1 MGKHGGHRYCRC
13 GTRLAA
19 DNSGTACAACQKQ
32 ARAALAEPPVVPP
45 EFWETDRMQ
54 DALDGWHIGRVIQAY
69 RTHPWHGRPL
79 SQGTVAAWVGLNQ
92 TQLSRIENGPPT
104 QDLAKLIQ
112 WARVLRV
119 PARLLWFKLPADAA
133 SEPAPAATVQ
143 PAAPSPVG
151 DAVNRRELLRVMSLA
166 GSLLALPSSSE
177 LDIERLTAADRGGS
191 LGTATLDEYGRLN
204 GRLWHEFARSPSKL
218 QALPMVRRQLDVL
231 TGHLQRSQPAS
242 TRQRLCTLAGDL
254 FQLCGEILFDAD
266 CYSEAAQCY
275 ALAASASKEG
285 NAPDLWACAMTR
297 HAFIGVYERRFD
309 QAAPLLEG
317 AAHLARRGDAA
328 LPTRHWVAA
337 VQAQTFAGLGDAVQ
351 CQRALETAALVTELD
366 SPAATGWLR
375 FTDSRLDEERGSC
388 FVELGRPELAEPSL
402 NEALRQ
408 RLSVRRRGG
417 VLADLAAVGAQRNDA
432 EQTVLYGGAAVDAAR
447 QTGST
452 GYVGRKLTILQPQL
466 KPMLADRHVRHLDR
480 QITNLTTAN

>member
-1 MGKHGGHRYCRC
+1 
-13 GTRLAA
+13 
-19 DNSGTACAACQKQ
+19 
-32 ARAALAEPPVVPP
+32 
-45 EFWETDRMQ
+45 
-54 DALDGWHIGRVIQAY
+54 
-69 RTHPWHGRPL
+69 
-79 SQGTVAAWVGLNQ
+79 
-92 TQLSRIENGPPT
+92 
-104 QDLAKLIQ
+104 
-112 WARVLRV
+112 
-119 PARLLWFKLPADAA
+119 
-133 SEPAPAATVQ
+133 
-143 PAAPSPVG
+143 
-151 DAVNRRELLRVMSLA
+151 
-166 GSLLALPSSSE
+166 
-177 LDIERLTAADRGGS
+177 
-191 LGTATLDEYGRLN
+191 
-204 GRLWHEFARSPSKL
+204 
-218 QALPMVRRQLDVL
+218 MVRRQLDVL
-231 TGHLQRSQPAS
+231 TGHLQRAQPGS
-242 TRQRLCTLAGDL
+242 THQRLCALAGDL

-266 CYSEAAQCY
+266 SYSEAAQCY
-275 ALAASASKEG
+275 ALAASASKEAD
-285 NAPDLWACAMTR
+285 APDLWACAMTR

-351 CQRALETAALVTELD
+351 CHRALETAELVTELD
-366 SPAATGWLR
+366 TPTATGWLR
-375 FTDSRLDEERGSC
+375 FTGSRLDEERGSC

-402 NEALRQ
+402 NGALRQ

-452 GYVGRKLTILQPQL
+452 GYVGRKLAILQPQL